1 MKKFSNTQL
10 LKVYKERLVNEFHNE
25 EIKPYE
31 LIKRLL
37 EEDKYMGYGLYED
50 DKLVAYAF
58 LCKCEDSEYI
68 MLDYYVVESEFRG
81 SGYGSKFLNEL
92 HKVTKSYKGIIG
104 EIEDPNYAVD
114 KDDLEYREKR
124 IKFYEKNKLY
134 HTNIRSSVFGVKYIV
149 MIMTNNKL
157 IEEEVVKSLK
167 NIYKELFGIEKLD
180 KQIEISII

>member
-1 MKKFSNTQL
+1 MKKFSYSEL
-10 LKVYKERLVNEFHNE
+10 LKVYEERLVNEFHRE

-81 SGYGSKFLNEL
+81 SGYGSKFLSEL
-92 HKVTKSYKGIIG
+92 YEVTKSYKGIIG

-134 HTNIRSSVFGVKYIV
+134 HTNVRSSVFGVKYII
-149 MIMTNNKL
+149 MIMTNEEF
-157 IEEEVVKSLK
+157 IEEQVVKSLK
-167 NIYKELFGIEKLD
+167 SIYNELFGIDALD
-180 KQIEISII
+180 KQIEVSIV